1 MAKTRAQTSG
11 KPRRPAPPL
20 TAHRLFPPLVAL
32 WFSALF
38 SLGSLA
44 VRPVVLEAAMLAL
57 RIDRVLP
64 FAAPPLGMKARVLLA
79 LVMAAFGAVAGVV
92 LARRLGRER
101 LPTPEQPT
109 GPAGTADAPVLRRR
123 RLSVE
128 QPERDYSL
136 TSAPLPGGAPPI
148 LDVREC
154 EFVDHPAP
162 SQPATAMLDLAAL
175 TVEPAG
181 RSAPEPVA
189 PATPARLFASAPAPD
204 SRCAEQAEPA
214 AAAAVPESTRQE
226 FVRPP
231 ASPAP
236 AFNPA
241 EAVASAVPAPV
252 VAASTAPP
260 PPPPAPAAVAVPVAP
275 LPDPA
280 TASHL
285 ELVNRLALSMQARRS
300 GFGGGNVA
308 RFAQRPVEPARATPC
323 PAGVDRAET
332 EQALRSA
339 LVTLQRLSGAA

>member
-1 MAKTRAQTSG
+1 M
-11 KPRRPAPPL
+11 
-20 TAHRLFPPLVAL
+20 VAL

-44 VRPVVLEAAMLAL
+44 VRPVVLEAAMLAM

-92 LARRLGRER
+92 LARRLGREH

-109 GPAGTADAPVLRRR
+109 GPAATADAPVLRRR

-136 TSAPLPGGAPPI
+136 TGAPLPGGAPPI

-162 SQPATAMLDLAAL
+162 SQPATDMLDLTAL

-181 RSAPEPVA
+181 PSAPSEPVA
-189 PATPARLFASAPAPD
+189 PAPPARLFASAPAPD

-226 FVRPP
+226 FVFPP

-236 AFNPA
+236 GFNPA
-241 EAVASAVPAPV
+241 EAVPSAVPAPV
-252 VAASTAPP
+252 VAPSTAPA
-260 PPPPAPAAVAVPVAP
+260 PPAPAAAAVPVAP

-285 ELVNRLALSMQARRS
+285 ELVNRLALSMQARKS

-308 RFAQRPVEPARATPC
+308 RFAQRPAEPARATPS